1 MRKSFWIAGFYLIA
15 LALFVVVAA
24 GITIRLTH
32 PLPSLEGRSAP
43 PPLPGISAT
52 RLGRAIQ
59 PEAARHPGTS
69 GVHAIPDPH
78 EAFAARVMLAR
89 AAERTLDIQYYI
101 WRADRSGSLL
111 FQAVLEAADRGV
123 QVRLLL
129 DDNNTSGMDG
139 LLAALDRHPNIEV
152 RLFNPFALRSP
163 RLIGYLTDFDRLN
176 RRMHNKSFTAD
187 GQATIIGGRNVGDE
201 YLGAADGALFLDLD
215 VLAVGPVATDVAH
228 DFNRYWTSASAY
240 PVDRLLPKADA
251 ETGADPSLMLSAAKD
266 PGAAEFIEAIRRTRL
281 VQSLVEGNLPLAWVP
296 VRMLSDDPAKGLGVA
311 VPETLVAHKLREL
324 LEEPRH
330 TLGLV
335 SGYFVPTAAG
345 VAAFSD
351 MAGEGVKVSILTNAL
366 EATDVAIVHAGYAK
380 RRKPLLEAGIA
391 LYETKASA
399 LGDEGASLRLSSQ
412 VSGGSSSVLRGSGSV
427 LHAKTFT
434 VDDRRVFIG
443 SFNFDPRSVHLNTEM
458 GFLIE
463 SPTLARTIHDG
474 LVDEAP
480 LRAYAVRLDADGD
493 LYWLEQVDGKT
504 IRHDTE
510 PGTNAVQRFVIWL
523 LSHLP
528 IEWML

>member
-1 MRKSFWIAGFYLIA
+1 MHKSFWIAGFYLIA
-15 LALFVVVAA
+15 LALFVVVTA

-32 PLPSLEGRSAP
+32 PLPSLEGRGTP
-43 PPLPGISAT
+43 PLLPGISTT
-52 RLGRAIQ
+52 RLEQAIE
-59 PEAARHPGTS
+59 PEAARHSGTS
-69 GVHAIPDPH
+69 GIHAIPDPH

-101 WRADRSGSLL
+101 WRTDRSGSLL

-129 DDNNTSGMDG
+129 DDNNTSGMDA
-139 LLAALDRHPNIEV
+139 LLAALDNHPNIEV
-152 RLFNPFALRSP
+152 RLFNPFTLRSP

-187 GQATIIGGRNVGDE
+187 GQATIVGGRNVGDE
-201 YLGAADGALFLDLD
+201 YFGATDGALFLDLD

-240 PVDRLLPKADA
+240 PVDRLLPKTDS
-251 ETGADPSLMLSAAKD
+251 DPSLMLSAAKE
-266 PGAAEFIEAIRRTRL
+266 PEAAEFIEAIRRTRL
-281 VQSLVEGNLPLAWVP
+281 VQSLVEGKLPLTWVP

-311 VPETLVAHKLREL
+311 VPETLVAHKLGEL
-324 LEEPRH
+324 LEQPRH

-345 VAAFSD
+345 VAAFAD
-351 MAGEGVKVSILTNAL
+351 IAGEGVKVSILTNAL

-391 LYETKASA
+391 LHETKASA
-399 LGDEGASLRLSSQ
+399 LGNEGASLRFSSQ

-463 SPTLARTIHDG
+463 SPTLARSVHDG

-480 LRAYAVRLDADGD
+480 LRAYEVRLDADGD

-510 PGTNAVQRFVIWL
+510 PGTNAVQRSVIWL